1 MTATPLRAHP
11 LGDSAVTIAFGTER
25 SSELLERIHVAARS
39 LEAAGLPHVEDVV
52 PAYLALTV
60 FYDSL
65 HASYAEMAAQLLDA
79 CERTTQRTGEAAALP
94 RTHKIPVHY
103 DGMDLDAI
111 AAATGLSVGEV
122 IARHAARAY
131 TVDLLGFVPGFAY
144 LSELDPS
151 LQLPRRPEPRPRVR
165 AGSVAIAAAQT
176 AVYPLDTPGG
186 WHIIGRTET
195 IMFDPAREPAALLRA
210 GDTVRF
216 ERLG

>member
-1 MTATPLRAHP
+1 MTSPPLRARP

-25 SSELLERIHVAARS
+25 SAALLKRIHAAARA
-39 LEAAGLPHVEDVV
+39 LEAARIPHVDDVV

-60 FYDSL
+60 FYDAL
-65 HASYAEMAAQLLDA
+65 HTSYDEMAKTLLEA
-79 CERTTQRTGEAAALP
+79 CDRPAHGRADNAASRDHL
-94 RTHKIPVHY
+94 IPVRY
-103 DGMDLDAI
+103 DGMDLEAV
-111 AAATGLSVGEV
+111 AAATGLPVGEV
-122 IARHAARAY
+122 IARHSGRAY

-151 LQLPRRPEPRPRVR
+151 LQLPRRSEPRPRVP

-186 WHIIGRTET
+186 WHIIGRTEVV
-195 IMFDPAREPAALLRA
+195 MFDPAREPPALLRA

-216 ERLG
+216 TRAT

>member
-1 MTATPLRAHP
+1 VISSGLRAHS

-25 SSELLERIHVAARS
+25 SAELLERIHATARS
-39 LEAAGLPHVEDVV
+39 VEAMRISHVEDIV
-52 PAYLALTV
+52 PAYLSLTV
-60 FYDSL
+60 FYDAL
-65 HASYAEMAAQLLDA
+65 HVSYEEMSKRLLDA
-79 CERTTQRTGEAAALP
+79 CERATQVRGGETKP
-94 RTHKIPVHY
+94 RNHLIPVHY
-103 DGMDLDAI
+103 DGIDLDAVAT
-111 AAATGLSVGEV
+111 AARLSPGEV
-122 IARHAARAY
+122 IVRHSARAY

-151 LQLPRRPEPRPRVR
+151 LQLPRRPEPRPRVP

-195 IMFDPAREPAALLRA
+195 VMFDPVREPPALLRA

-216 ERLG
+216 EPVQ